1 MGRNDRV
8 GKRGGVLTKAE
19 VSKVAEYLDKFAKGI
34 GSGELVLREG
44 VVFPATSAA
53 NNVQLPHGLT
63 GKERKFVHDLC
74 SQCSVYHISVGERDS
89 SSNPRRMVL
98 SRNGKFEGYDAVSAM
113 SNGSFRLRGFKPYA
127 FSKEGGGGRLE
138 TGVVQDM
145 RDNPG
150 RCVRDIHDRFDFA
163 TMKEIDLGSLDK
175 VKEEDVVYVDSLEKL
190 RECGLY
196 LRDGG
201 FGEIGF
207 DLEMYNWSPFELG
220 MVCLMQLSSGEK
232 NFVVDVLADVEVW
245 KGLREEV
252 RWG

>member
-1 MGRNDRV
+1 M
-8 GKRGGVLTKAE
+8 
-19 VSKVAEYLDKFAKGI
+19 
-34 GSGELVLREG
+34 
-44 VVFPATSAA
+44 
-53 NNVQLPHGLT
+53 
-63 GKERKFVHDLC
+63 
-74 SQCSVYHISVGERDS
+74 
-89 SSNPRRMVL
+89 
-98 SRNGKFEGYDAVSAM
+98 
-113 SNGSFRLRGFKPYA
+113 
-127 FSKEGGGGRLE
+127 
-138 TGVVQDM
+138 
-145 RDNPG
+145 
-150 RCVRDIHDRFDFA
+150 RDIHDRFDFA

-190 RECGLY
+190 RECGVY